1 MRRTLALTVAG
12 LGLAMSFLPVAPAS
26 AVCAYTYQVL
36 TGHCDPCPEV
46 ANAWN
51 RVNNVANGELPYM
64 YCD

>member
-26 AVCAYTYQVL
+26 AVCSYFYEQL
-36 TGHCDPCPEV
+36 TGHCDPCFEV
-46 ANAWN
+46 ASTWN
-51 RVNNVANGELPYM
+51 RVNALAFGELPYM